1 MAGFLSNLQTVA
13 VQVVILY
20 LISAVGFV
28 ADKFKIFVK
37 ADATKL
43 VDLLFNMILPVAIIN
58 SFLSMICPLRK
69 VKII

>member
-1 MAGFLSNLQTVA
+1 MNGFLSNLQTVA

-28 ADKFKIFVK
+28 ADKSKIFVK

-58 SFLSMICPLRK
+58 SFISMERTK
-69 VKII
+69 